1 MSLSFGENTKDA
13 PQSSSDSRSNY
24 NEIIV
29 RFNGVLPDKTHLGNP
44 ETSERYA
51 EIVKSGKETST
62 SCSIIVRDNRGD
74 SPDSGFHILFDL
86 GEGVV
91 SSVEKVISELGVE
104 KYQAEK
110 NQGISSKLQ
119 SKPAIGSPMLL
130 STATSESQSSVVQE
144 KGAALFDA
152 LLISHPHEDHI
163 KDLAILVRRQTS
175 VRDQTRTNKI
185 RVYSTRPCKEHI
197 VNYLLSHA
205 SLTEKDIENS
215 IDFQNVTPLET
226 FDVGPCSVMA
236 IQAYHGGEW
245 ATDGAVIY
253 VVNTLNTKIIFG
265 WDFLSLP
272 GADENLLWNPDL
284 LVLGTETYNQHPETG
299 MISVTEA
306 YDLVRRWNAK
316 ECYIVHYGGL
326 NDFEEA
332 RNQWFRGPVKP
343 MSSTEL
349 QSTIDSHLKISGA
362 QGKFQMIVAEEG
374 TIWTR
379 MKDGKDEGISHP
391 TSSEQAASQIGNSIE
406 LEALEKYVLKV
417 EKVEKIGK
425 LKLVIED
432 RINRYDMVFENP
444 RLEKRDNN
452 FALYAFGEKGMLAKG
467 PDLVAELERNSSTL
481 KTYIYKGKKTVFYD
495 DIRLGKNDA
504 IKFEQ
509 YLLENFL

>member
-1 MSLSFGENTKDA
+1 MSLSFGKNTKDA
-13 PQSSSDSRSNY
+13 PQSLSSSPSNY
-24 NEIIV
+24 DEIIV
-29 RFNGVLPDKTHLGNP
+29 RFNGVLPDKTRLGNP

-51 EIVKSGKETST
+51 EIVKSGKETNT
-62 SCSIIVRDNRGD
+62 SCSIIIRDSSRKG
-74 SPDSGFHILFDL
+74 PESGFHILFDL
-86 GEGVV
+86 GDGVI
-91 SSVEKVISELGVE
+91 SSVEKGLKELGIE
-104 KYQAEK
+104 RYQVEK
-110 NQGISSKLQ
+110 NQDISSKSQ
-119 SKPAIGSPMLL
+119 SKQATGSPMLL
-130 STATSESQSSVVQE
+130 SSTTTATSSVLHDR
-144 KGAALFDA
+144 GALFDA

-175 VRDQTRTNKI
+175 APDQTGSNKI
-185 RVYSTRPCKEHI
+185 RVYCTRPCKEHI
-197 VNYLLSHA
+197 VNYLLSRA
-205 SLTEKDIENS
+205 SLKEKDIENS
-215 IDFQNVTPLET
+215 IDFQNIIPLES

-253 VVNTLNTKIIFG
+253 IVSALNTKIILG

-299 MISVTEA
+299 MISVTDA
-306 YDLVRRWNAK
+306 YDLIRRWNAK

-326 NDFEEA
+326 NDFDEA

-343 MSSTEL
+343 MSSAEL
-349 QSTIDSHLKISGA
+349 QSSIDSHLKISGS
-362 QGKFQMIVAEEG
+362 QGKFQMIVAGEG
-374 TIWTR
+374 MIWTR
-379 MKDGKDEGISHP
+379 TKNGKDEGISQP
-391 TSSEQAASQIGNSIE
+391 TSSEQVASQVGNSIE

-417 EKVEKIGK
+417 EKVEKVGK

-444 RLEKRDNN
+444 RLEKRDGN

-481 KTYIYKGKKTVFYD
+481 KTYIYKGKKTIFYD
-495 DIRLGKNDA
+495 DILLGKNDA